1 MNGEDILFHN
11 NNDRM
16 NRDKMNIDRMF
27 NARRNMVIKLEQK
40 GISSGSV
47 LNAMMTVPR
56 DRFVSEALC
65 YRAYD
70 DISLPIG
77 FGQTIST
84 PSVVASMVQS
94 LKLIGDESVLEIG
107 SGSGYQAAVLAEL
120 AQSVTGMERIPE
132 LAERSRIILNELRY
146 NVDIV
151 NSDNFNIIDGLFDR
165 IIVSAGVRI
174 LPEYLLTK
182 LKDGGILVI
191 PVENGTNHYINRYV
205 KKSNTDYFEEII
217 GRATFV
223 PYIVDEKIV

>member
-1 MNGEDILFHN
+1 
-11 NNDRM
+11 
-16 NRDKMNIDRMF
+16 
-27 NARRNMVIKLEQK
+27 MVIKLEQK

-47 LNAMMTVPR
+47 LNAMMAVPR

-70 DISLPIG
+70 DTSLPIG

-84 PSVVASMVQS
+84 PSVIASMVQS
-94 LKLIGDESVLEIG
+94 LKLTGDENVLEIG
-107 SGSGYQAAVLAEL
+107 SGSGYQAAVLAVL

-132 LAERSRIILNELRY
+132 LAVRSKSILNELGY

-151 NSDNFNIIDGLFDR
+151 NSDNFNIIDGIFDR

-191 PVENGTNHYINRYV
+191 PVDENGTNHYINRYV
-205 KKSNTDYFEEII
+205 KKSNTDYFEETI

-223 PYIVDEKIV
+223 PYIVNEKIV